1 VNTKAQT
8 TIYVVSF
15 LACVTIAYLVGN
27 ERGHTQGQIAGEATA
42 NKAWVTKDA
51 HKDTMHALAV
61 SNARMDGA
69 CQSMMAMTE
78 SYFPTLRTQDLRAK
92 WLEMA
97 GNCIAFYQKQ
107 GK

>member
-1 VNTKAQT
+1 MWASVVCTSPSVGANISSNFSKPSCPLRGGCTYKGQSTVNTKAQT

-27 ERGHTQGQIAGEATA
+27 ERGPTQGHIAGEATA

-61 SNARMDGA
+61 S
-69 CQSMMAMTE
+69 
-78 SYFPTLRTQDLRAK
+78 
-92 WLEMA
+92 
-97 GNCIAFYQKQ
+97 
-107 GK
+107 